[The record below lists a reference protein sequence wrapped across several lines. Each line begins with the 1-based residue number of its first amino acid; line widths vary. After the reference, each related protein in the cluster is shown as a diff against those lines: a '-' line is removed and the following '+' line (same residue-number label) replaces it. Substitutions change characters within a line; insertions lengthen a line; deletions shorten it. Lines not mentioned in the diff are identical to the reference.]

1 MNKNMATQC
10 CNLPTGKCSLAAL
23 QDAVKKLLPHPTVI
37 FVIAWDLSFIFLYC
51 EKNNYQQ
58 IVRTAVEKDS
68 MAVLLKLSL
77 KS

>member
-1 MNKNMATQC
+1 MNKNMATHC

-23 QDAVKKLLPHPTVI
+23 QDAVKLLPHQLS
-37 FVIAWDLSFIFLYC
+37 FFLIAWDLSFSFLYY

-58 IVRTAVEKDS
+58 IVRTAGEKNS
-68 MAVLLKLSL
+68 MAVLLELSL